1 MSRGRLV
8 PVARRTGRS
17 RLGVGHAIC
26 TLALAAVAS
35 FGTVSAADAP
45 AGPAPP
51 RAVQEKD
58 FRTFLSWFEGEFDSN
73 EQVAFAE
80 ELGIPKDAVPE
91 RIHSIFR
98 RVDLPAF
105 GEHVFYVEQ
114 YLDGD
119 PARIYRQRLYVFSL
133 DERAQAIKLAIH
145 IPADTKVL
153 VGAHRDP
160 SKLAG
165 LTPDATRSPAG
176 CEVYWR
182 RRGDA
187 FLGEMK
193 PGACT
198 LKSERS
204 GKTIVVSDDLYL
216 DDDEIWIHDRA
227 VDSEGNYVYG
237 NKAGIPHKLR
247 KVRPF
252 ACWLS
257 VRRDG
262 VAGDGPGAWSFD
274 RDIALHDGGEL
285 VWVKTD
291 ARAARVGLKIRRAVW
306 PSGPNQDS
314 LVLYVHDEAAP
325 SREQAVSYSWADPGA
340 QRLGINLRWMQA
352 SCSQRQSAD

>member
-1 MSRGRLV
+1 MRVFHGMAL
-8 PVARRTGRS
+8 AG
-17 RLGVGHAIC
+17 L
-26 TLALAAVAS
+26 LALGAAS
-35 FGTVSAADAP
+35 LADEAVRE
-45 AGPAPP
+45 PAPP

-58 FRTFLSWFEGEFDSN
+58 FRTFLAWFEGEFDSN
-73 EQVAFAE
+73 EQVAFAD
-80 ELGIPKDAVPE
+80 ELGIPKEAVPE
-91 RIHSIFR
+91 RIHSIFK

-119 PARIYRQRLYVFSL
+119 PAKIYRQRLYSFSL
-133 DERAQAIKLAIH
+133 DDAEQAIRLVIH
-145 IPADTKVL
+145 IPADAKAL

-165 LTPDATRSPAG
+165 LTPAAMRSPPG

-187 FLGEMK
+187 FIGSMK
-193 PGACT
+193 PGACRIV
-198 LKSERS
+198 SQRS

-216 DDDEIWIHDRA
+216 DEDEIWIHDRA
-227 VDSEGNYVYG
+227 VDEQGGYVYG
-237 NKAGIPHKLR
+237 NKAGIPNKLR
-247 KVRPF
+247 KVSWF

-257 VRRDG
+257 VRREG
-262 VAGDGPGAWSFD
+262 VADDDPKAWSFD
-274 RDIALHDGGEL
+274 RNIAMHDGGEL

-291 ARAARVGLKIRRAVW
+291 ARAARVGLKIRRPVW

-314 LVLYVHDEAAP
+314 LVLYVHDEAADEP
-325 SREQAVSYSWADPGA
+325 ARAASYGWADPGA

-352 SCSQRQSAD
+352 SCSQRPSRDAASPAATSR

>member
-1 MSRGRLV
+1 MERRKYLQLV
-8 PVARRTGRS
+8 LSGLLVLVAAQG
-17 RLGVGHAIC
+17 G
-26 TLALAAVAS
+26 AA
-35 FGTVSAADAP
+35 GLHEP
-45 AGPAPP
+45 PPP

-58 FRTFLSWFEGEFDSN
+58 FRTFLAWFEGEFDSN
-73 EQVAFAE
+73 EQVAFAD
-80 ELGIPKDAVPE
+80 ELGIPKEAVPE

-119 PARIYRQRLYVFSL
+119 PAKIYRQRLYTFSL
-133 DERAQAIKLAIH
+133 DDAEQAIKLVIH
-145 IPADTKVL
+145 IPAEVKAL
-153 VGAHRDP
+153 EGAHRDP

-165 LTPDATRSPAG
+165 LTPAGARTPPG

-187 FLGEMK
+187 FIGAMK
-193 PGACT
+193 PGACRIA
-198 LKSERS
+198 SQRS

-227 VDSEGNYVYG
+227 VDEQGGHVYG
-237 NKAGIPHKLR
+237 NEAGIPNKLR
-247 KVRPF
+247 KVGWF

-257 VRRDG
+257 VRREGVVDG
-262 VAGDGPGAWSFD
+262 DSKAWSFD
-274 RDIALHDGGEL
+274 RDIAVHDGGEL

-291 ARAARVGLKIRRAVW
+291 ARAARVGLKIRRPVW

-314 LVLYVHDEAAP
+314 LVLYVHDEAADEP
-325 SREQAVSYSWADPGA
+325 AKAAAYGWADPGA

-352 SCSQRQSAD
+352 SCSQRA

>member
-1 MSRGRLV
+1 MPLGRWRI
-8 PVARRTGRS
+8 A
-17 RLGVGHAIC
+17 AC
-26 TLALAAVAS
+26 LALVGSMVAA
-35 FGTVSAADAP
+35 AAWGQGLQEP
-45 AGPAPP
+45 PPP

-58 FRTFLSWFEGEFDSN
+58 FRTFLSWFEGEFDSG
-73 EQVAFAE
+73 EQVAFAD

-98 RVDLPAF
+98 RVNLPAF

-119 PARIYRQRLYVFSL
+119 PAKIYRQRLYVFSL
-133 DERAQAIKLAIH
+133 DEQEQAIKLVIH
-145 IPADTKVL
+145 IPPDPKAL

-160 SKLAG
+160 SKLTG
-165 LTPDATRSPAG
+165 LTPEMTRSPPG

-187 FLGEMK
+187 FLGDMK

-198 LKSERS
+198 FKSERS

-227 VDSEGNYVYG
+227 VDADGGYVYG
-237 NKAGIPHKLR
+237 NKAGIPNKLR
-247 KVRPF
+247 KVHHFR
-252 ACWLS
+252 CWLS
-257 VRRDG
+257 VKRDG
-262 VAGDGPGAWSFD
+262 LADDARGAWTFD
-274 RDIALHDGGEL
+274 RDIAVHDGGEL

-291 ARAARVGLKIRRAVW
+291 ARPARVGLKIRRPVW

-314 LVLYVHDEAAP
+314 LVLYVHDEGAADP
-325 SREQAVSYSWADPGA
+325 QRAVSYGWADPGA
-340 QRLGINLRWMQA
+340 TRLGINLRWMQA
-352 SCSQRQSAD
+352 SCSQQP

>member
-1 MSRGRLV
+1 MDAARRLV
-8 PVARRTGRS
+8 LSIAAAGMLAGFVA
-17 RLGVGHAIC
+17 A
-26 TLALAAVAS
+26 
-35 FGTVSAADAP
+35 AADGLQEP
-45 AGPAPP
+45 PPP

-58 FRTFLSWFEGEFDSN
+58 FRTFLAWFEGEFDSN
-73 EQVAFAE
+73 EQVAFAD

-119 PARIYRQRLYVFSL
+119 PAKIYRQRLYTFSL
-133 DERAQAIKLAIH
+133 DDAEQAIKLVIH
-145 IPADTKVL
+145 IPAEVKAL
-153 VGAHRDP
+153 EGAHRDP

-165 LTPDATRSPAG
+165 LTPAGASTPPG

-187 FLGEMK
+187 FIGAMK
-193 PGACT
+193 PGACRIA
-198 LKSERS
+198 SQRS

-227 VDSEGNYVYG
+227 VDEQGGHVYG
-237 NKAGIPHKLR
+237 NRAGIPNKLR
-247 KVRPF
+247 KVGWF

-257 VRRDG
+257 VRREG
-262 VAGDGPGAWSFD
+262 VADGDPKAWSFD
-274 RDIALHDGGEL
+274 RDIAVHDGGEL

-291 ARAARVGLKIRRAVW
+291 ARAARVGLKIRRPVW

-314 LVLYVHDEAAP
+314 LVLYVHDEGTEDPA
-325 SREQAVSYSWADPGA
+325 RAVSYGWADPGA

-352 SCSQRQSAD
+352 SCSQRR